1 MTTTATDLDRAK
13 NEKANANKA
22 QGNLT
27 AEAAGK
33 AAEAKSTKVIV
44 TIPQMT
50 TDARIKGAGSQKN
63 ANHDLEGVIVVEV
76 IILPSRIILIQ
87 VQTWKSTSKPK
98 KTRKTTVNPVP
109 KKNESWQTTDKEE
122 CERSRT
128 TMKRWRLWL
137 RSMETSNPL
146 RGWTRR
152 HSSTQSILLTVISKN
167 SANSEWVS
175 SCTSNSR
182 SKWRLCFSACFFFRG
197 RLSFPIIKVGISTKM
212 ILFSGCWR
220 QLWRIRRCFVRSM
233 LWIRIRQLI
242 GFTKLSSWMITS
254 SMCRITCSW

>member
-1 MTTTATDLDRAK
+1 MT
-13 NEKANANKA
+13 
-22 QGNLT
+22 
-27 AEAAGK
+27 
-33 AAEAKSTKVIV
+33 I
-44 TIPQMT
+44 
-50 TDARIKGAGSQKN
+50 DARIKGAGSQKN
-63 ANHDLEGVIVVEV
+63 ANHEETREGVIVVEV
-76 IILPSRIILIQ
+76 IISPLRITLIQ

-128 TMKRWRLWL
+128 TTKRWRLWL

-152 HSSTQSILLTVISKN
+152 HSNTQSILLTVISKN

-182 SKWRLCFSACFFFRG
+182 SKWPLCFSACFFFRG
-197 RLSFPIIKVGISTKM
+197 RLSFPIIRVGIYTKM